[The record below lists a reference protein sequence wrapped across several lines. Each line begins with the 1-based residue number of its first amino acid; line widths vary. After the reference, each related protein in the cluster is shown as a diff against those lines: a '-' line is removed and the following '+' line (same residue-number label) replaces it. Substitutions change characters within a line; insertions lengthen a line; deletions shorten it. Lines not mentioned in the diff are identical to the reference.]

1 MSLFDIVRS
10 YFISKPLKSEYYEK
24 SNDGLIDVKQLIKTL
39 DYNSLIKSADEYWN
53 GIGLNSD
60 QCYKPFSSIA
70 EASYLC
76 RHLSLLLSA
85 ASLSKGQSVLE
96 FGCATGWLTN
106 NLADLGV
113 DAKGIDISNQAI
125 KLSHELKEYRP
136 TRPGAISNTLCYD
149 GKIIPFANESFDRV
163 VCFDAFHHV
172 SDQKE
177 ALKEIFRV
185 LKPGG
190 RVAMLEPAPNHSLAP
205 YSQYEMR
212 NFNVIENDI
221 NMNEMAEYAR
231 DIGFQSPKMFIQ
243 MFEPLQID
251 WSEHASWINLHNL
264 KNNDKK
270 SLLPH
275 IENRFN
281 GPQCFYMIKQHLLPT
296 SIAGSGNSAEIL
308 SVVTSKVHPDGF
320 EYFLE
325 LKIKNSGST
334 IWLSAHAEVGKVN
347 LGLRLASS
355 NGKVFDANFFRASL
369 SDNDIYPEQIISIK
383 VLIHLNRNIVEN
395 SQLHIDLVSENVA
408 WFNLVDD
415 QGQPL
420 KVIF

>member
-1 MSLFDIVRS
+1 MTLFDKFLSLLIKN
-10 YFISKPLKSEYYEK
+10 KPKEKYYINNNE
-24 SNDGLIDVKQLIKTL
+24 GLIDVKQLIKML

-53 GIGLNSD
+53 EIGLNSD

-70 EASYLC
+70 EATYLC

-113 DAKGIDISNQAI
+113 HAKGIDISNQAI
-125 KLSHELKEYRP
+125 KLSHALKENRP
-136 TRPGAISNTLCYD
+136 ARPGAIFDTLLYD
-149 GKIIPFANESFDRV
+149 GKIIPFQNEFFDRV

-172 SDQKE
+172 SDQKDS
-177 ALKEIFRV
+177 LKEMFRI

-190 RVAMLEPAPNHSLAP
+190 RVAMLEPAINHSLAP

-221 NMNEMAEYAR
+221 NMNEIAEFAK

-243 MFEPLQID
+243 MFEPIQID
-251 WSEHASWINLHNL
+251 WSEHSSWINLHNL
-264 KNNDKK
+264 KNVKKK
-270 SLLPH
+270 SLLPL

-281 GPQCFYMIKQHLLPT
+281 GPQCFYMIKPHLLPT
-296 SIAGSGNSAEIL
+296 SVKQSGNNAEIL
-308 SVVTSKVHPDGF
+308 NITSSKINPYGF
-320 EYFLE
+320 EYFIE
-325 LKIKNSGST
+325 LTIKNSGST
-334 IWLSAHAEVGKVN
+334 IWLSAHDAVGKVN

-355 NGKVFDANFFRASL
+355 NGSLLDANFLRVSL
-369 SDNDIYPEQIISIK
+369 SDSDIFPEQVITIK
-383 VLIHLNRNIVEN
+383 TLIHLNRHIIEN

-415 QGQPL
+415 NNHPL
-420 KVIF
+420 NVKF